1 MSGVPRHQ
9 RPLGIHVNTV
19 APGPVQTGYI
29 ALEAEQQVL
38 PDIPLGRIG
47 QPEEIAD
54 VIVFLASDQA
64 RWLTGNVLK
73 VSGGHEL

>member
-1 MSGVPRHQ
+1 M
-9 RPLGIHVNTV
+9 

-29 ALEAEQQVL
+29 TPEIEAREL
-38 PDIPLGRIG
+38 PGIPLGRIG

-64 RWLTGNVLK
+64 RWLTGQVIK
-73 VSGGHEL
+73 VSGGHAI